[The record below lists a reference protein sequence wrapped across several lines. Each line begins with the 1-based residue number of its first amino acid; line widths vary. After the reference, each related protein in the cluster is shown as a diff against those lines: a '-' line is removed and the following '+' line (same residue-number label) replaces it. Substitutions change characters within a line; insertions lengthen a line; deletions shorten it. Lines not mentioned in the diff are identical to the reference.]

1 MDVNF
6 RNSAPSVLLHWPN
19 GMTQPRNFNS
29 PGERPGTATG
39 GIQSRLTMLTTH
51 IAIAFASGLASTLAV
66 HATPDSP
73 GSNVVLVAHRGAVG
87 QGQPENTL
95 AAFRQAIANG
105 AGAIEIDLRGTK
117 DSEIVVIHDRTVDR
131 TTNGSGAV
139 AELTLAELQQLDAGR
154 GERIPTY
161 REVLQLV
168 AGTGIV
174 LLLDI
179 KKGGV
184 LDRRQVVRLTEEHGA
199 VADVIVGPRNLED
212 LRAFR
217 ELNPDLRTLG
227 FVDEIED
234 IAPFVEAGA
243 DIIRLWPE
251 WIYANPALVTRVH
264 ELGRQAWTIAG
275 DAPRLELEKLVR
287 LGVRGILVDR
297 PEVMNELL
305 AVVRKCRE
313 GGETAC

>member
-1 MDVNF
+1 M
-6 RNSAPSVLLHWPN
+6 P
-19 GMTQPRNFNS
+19 
-29 PGERPGTATG
+29 AT
-39 GIQSRLTMLTTH
+39 RFAL
-51 IAIAFASGLASTLAV
+51 AIMSGLAST
-66 HATPDSP
+66 ATMQAAPDSP
-73 GSNVVLVAHRGAVG
+73 GPDIVLVAHRGAVG

-95 AAFRQAIANG
+95 AAFRQAIASG
-105 AGAIEIDLRGTK
+105 AEAIEIDLRGTQ
-117 DSEIVVIHDRTVDR
+117 DGEIVVIHDSTVDR

-139 AELTLAELQQLDAGR
+139 ADQTLAQLRQLDAGR

-168 AGTGIV
+168 SGTGIV

-184 LDRRQVVRLTEEHGA
+184 LDRRQVVRLTEEHDM
-199 VADVIVGPRNLED
+199 VAHVIVGPRNLDD

-234 IAPFVEAGA
+234 IAPFVQAGA

-275 DAPRLELEKLVR
+275 DAPRLELEKLIR

-297 PEVMNELL
+297 PAVLNELL
-305 AVVRKCRE
+305 AEMSRNR
-313 GGETAC
+313 GLETAR

>member
-1 MDVNF
+1 MNDRAARHGRFPVAAMIRPLAAGTVLAITF
-6 RNSAPSVLLHWPN
+6 GLVSTPTVQAAPEP
-19 GMTQPRNFNS
+19 
-29 PGERPGTATG
+29 
-39 GIQSRLTMLTTH
+39 
-51 IAIAFASGLASTLAV
+51 
-66 HATPDSP
+66 P
-73 GSNVVLVAHRGAVG
+73 GSEVVLVAHRGAVG

-95 AAFRQAIANG
+95 AAFRQAVASG
-105 AGAIEIDLRGTK
+105 AEAIEIDLRGTK
-117 DSEIVVIHDRTVDR
+117 DGEIVVIHDRTVDR

-161 REVLQLV
+161 QEVLQLV
-168 AGTGIV
+168 SGTGIV

-305 AVVRKCRE
+305 AEVRKCRE

>member
-1 MDVNF
+1 MPAF
-6 RNSAPSVLLHWPN
+6 RFAL
-19 GMTQPRNFNS
+19 
-29 PGERPGTATG
+29 A
-39 GIQSRLTMLTTH
+39 IML
-51 IAIAFASGLASTLAV
+51 GLAST
-66 HATPDSP
+66 ATVQAAPDSS
-73 GSNVVLVAHRGAVG
+73 GSDVMLVAHRGAVG

-95 AAFRQAIANG
+95 AAFRQAIASG
-105 AGAIEIDLRGTK
+105 AEAIEIDLRGTK
-117 DSEIVVIHDRTVDR
+117 DGEIVVIHDRTVDR

-139 AELTLAELQQLDAGR
+139 AELTLVELRRLDAGR
-154 GERIPTY
+154 DERIPTY

-168 AGTGIV
+168 SGTGIV

-184 LDRRQVVRLTEEHGA
+184 LDRRQVVRLTEEHGS
-199 VADVIVGPRNLED
+199 VANVIVGPRNLED

-234 IAPFVEAGA
+234 IVPFVQAGA

-251 WIYANPALVTRVH
+251 WIYANPALITRVH

-275 DAPRLELEKLVR
+275 DAPRIELERLVR

-305 AVVRKCRE
+305 AEMSKNR
-313 GGETAC
+313 GLETAR

>member
-1 MDVNF
+1 METRLAKV
-6 RNSAPSVLLHWPN
+6 VL
-19 GMTQPRNFNS
+19 
-29 PGERPGTATG
+29 
-39 GIQSRLTMLTTH
+39 
-51 IAIAFASGLASTLAV
+51 AIASGLAST
-66 HATPDSP
+66 ATVQAAPDSP
-73 GSNVVLVAHRGAVG
+73 GSDIVLVAHRGAVG

-95 AAFRQAIANG
+95 AAFRQAIASG
-105 AGAIEIDLRGTK
+105 AEAIEIDLRGTK
-117 DSEIVVIHDRTVDR
+117 DGEIVVIHDAKVDR

-139 AELTLAELQQLDAGR
+139 ADQTLAQLRQLDAGR

-168 AGTGIV
+168 SGTGIV

-184 LDRRQVVRLTEEHGA
+184 LDRRQVIRLTEEHDM
-199 VADVIVGPRNLED
+199 VANVIVGPRNLDD

-217 ELNPDLRTLG
+217 EFNPDLRTIG

-234 IAPFVEAGA
+234 IAPFVQAGA

-251 WIYANPALVTRVH
+251 WIYANPALVARVH

-275 DAPRLELEKLVR
+275 DAPRIELEKLIR
-287 LGVRGILVDR
+287 LGVRGILVDQ
-297 PEVMNELL
+297 PAVMNELL
-305 AVVRKCRE
+305 AEMNRNR
-313 GGETAC
+313 GLETAR

>member
-1 MDVNF
+1 
-6 RNSAPSVLLHWPN
+6 
-19 GMTQPRNFNS
+19 
-29 PGERPGTATG
+29 
-39 GIQSRLTMLTTH
+39 ML
-51 IAIAFASGLASTLAV
+51 GLASTAAV
-66 HATPDSP
+66 QAAPDP
-73 GSNVVLVAHRGAVG
+73 PDPDVVLVAHRGAVG

-95 AAFRQAIANG
+95 AAYRQAIASG
-105 AGAIEIDLRGTK
+105 AEAIEIDLRGTK
-117 DSEIVVIHDRTVDR
+117 DGEIVVIHDSTVDR

-139 AELTLAELQQLDAGR
+139 ADHARALGRQLAEGR
-154 GERIPTY
+154 GERIATCG
-161 REVLQLV
+161 EVLQLV
-168 AGTGIV
+168 AGAGIV

-184 LDRRQVVRLTEEHGA
+184 LDRRQVVHLTEEHGA
-199 VADVIVGPRNLED
+199 VANVIVGPRNLAD

-234 IAPFVEAGA
+234 IAPFVQAGA

-275 DAPRLELEKLVR
+275 DAPRLELEKLIR

-297 PEVMNELL
+297 PAVLSELL
-305 AVVRKCRE
+305 AEMSKNR
-313 GGETAC
+313 GLETTR